1 MKYKF
6 RCLDAK
12 YDESDEMLVLLALC
26 EDFGEQRI
34 LHFSRSD
41 FHWKESGTEVPIA
54 EMHRTARLFK
64 DKQFYMD
71 IHDDPKRN
79 KIEESPTADRDI
91 KDYRDC
97 VSAELEQISNTIAD
111 VDRRTV
117 HRLADVVERDKK
129 RKEEHPPSTRDILD
143 EIAMRVRLKDL
154 EFFKD

>member
-12 YDESDEMLVLLALC
+12 YDESNEMLVLLALC

-34 LHFSRSD
+34 LHFARSD
-41 FHWKESGTEVPIA
+41 FHWKEPGVAVPVE
-54 EMHRTARLFK
+54 EMHHTASLFK

-71 IHDDPKRN
+71 ISDDPKRN
-79 KIEESPTADRDI
+79 KIEESPTADRDM

-97 VSAELEQISNTIAD
+97 VSSELEQISDTIAD

-117 HRLADVVERDKK
+117 HRLADVVERDQK
-129 RKEEHPPSTRDILD
+129 RKEEHPPSSQDILD
-143 EIAMRVRLKDL
+143 EIAMRARLKDL
-154 EFFKD
+154 TFFGD